1 MSSCAAALACLAGCV
16 GPKPSLP
23 EATTVIAPIEWRS
36 AAGPTSAFAADW
48 WNRFEDPGLSAA
60 VQAALDHND
69 DIAIAAVRV
78 EEARAQFRLARGQ
91 QLPSVDALVAGD
103 RQRDVSPFGKAELQ
117 TVGEAE
123 LAISYD
129 LDLFGRLAAASQ
141 AARAALLSTQ
151 SARDSLQLGV
161 AASTASAYITL
172 RSFDA
177 RLAVLQ
183 NTLIARK
190 ESLDFARRRVK
201 AGYAPELDLAQA
213 ESEYRG
219 TEQLIP
225 AMQLAITRQ
234 ENGLSILMGL
244 SPREV
249 VRANEISA
257 IEVPEVPALMP
268 SELLR
273 RRPDIAAAEQQI
285 VAADRSLDAARAAF
299 MPDVRLSLSGAYV
312 TSTLLADPIRIFS
325 VGGSIL
331 APLFEGGRLR
341 AQADLASAR
350 RDEAAYGYR
359 KAALNA
365 FREVEDAL
373 AAVDRDAAQERA
385 LQSQRESLVRGLKF
399 ATNRYRA
406 GYSPY
411 LEQLDAQRA
420 LLSVELSVVQARAD
434 RLVAAVTLYQ
444 ALGGGWS
451 SLPIDHSRLE

>member
-1 MSSCAAALACLAGCV
+1 MRCGPWFSACLLCLAGCA
-16 GPKPSLP
+16 GPKPSAP
-23 EATTVIAPIEWRS
+23 EAAAVVAPASWRN
-36 AAGPTSAFAADW
+36 TSDSTSGFSADW
-48 WNRFEDPGLSAA
+48 WNRFDDPALSSA
-60 VQAALDHND
+60 VSTALDHNV
-69 DIAIAAVRV
+69 DIAIAATRV
-78 EEARAQFRLARGQ
+78 EEARAQFRLARGR
-91 QLPSVDALVAGD
+91 QLPSVDASLVGG
-103 RQRDVSPFGKAELQ
+103 RQRDVSPFGRAELQ
-117 TVGEAE
+117 TVGEGE

-129 LDLFGRLAAASQ
+129 FDLFGRLAAASDS
-141 AARAALLSTQ
+141 ARAALLSTQ
-151 SARDSLQLGV
+151 SARDNLQLGI

-177 RLAVLQ
+177 RLEILQ

-190 ESLDFARRRVK
+190 ESLAYAQRRVK

-213 ESEYRG
+213 ESEYRS

-225 AMQLAITRQ
+225 AAELAIARQ
-234 ENGLSILMGL
+234 ENGLSILMGQN
-244 SPREV
+244 PRDIA
-249 VRANEISA
+249 RANA
-257 IEVPEVPALMP
+257 
-268 SELLR
+268 
-273 RRPDIAAAEQQI
+273 IAAIAVPEQQI

-299 MPDVRLSLSGAYV
+299 MPNIQLSLSGGYV
-312 TSTLLADPIRIFS
+312 ASTLLADPIRIFS

-341 AQADLASAR
+341 AQADLSTAR

-373 AAVDRDAAQERA
+373 AAVDRDATQEQA
-385 LQSQRESLVRGLKF
+385 LERQRESLVRALKF

-406 GYSPY
+406 GYSTY

-420 LLSVELSVVQARAD
+420 LLSAELSVVQARAD
-434 RLVAAVTLYQ
+434 RLTAAVTLYQ

-451 SLPIDHSRLE
+451 SVPADHARLE

>member
-1 MSSCAAALACLAGCV
+1 MSGFS
-16 GPKPSLP
+16 
-23 EATTVIAPIEWRS
+23 
-36 AAGPTSAFAADW
+36 AADW
-48 WNRFEDPGLSAA
+48 WERFDDPALSSA
-60 VQAALDHND
+60 VSTALDHNV
-69 DIAIAAVRV
+69 DIAIAATRV

-91 QLPSVDALVAGD
+91 QLPSVDASVVGG

-117 TVGEAE
+117 TVGEGE

-129 LDLFGRLAAASQ
+129 LDLFGRLAAVSDS
-141 AARAALLSTQ
+141 ARAALLSTQ
-151 SARDSLQLGV
+151 SARDNIQLGI

-172 RSFDA
+172 RAFDA
-177 RLAVLQ
+177 RLEILQ
-183 NTLIARK
+183 NTLVARK
-190 ESLDFARRRVK
+190 ESLAYAQRRVK

-213 ESEYRG
+213 ESEYSS

-225 AMQLAITRQ
+225 AAELAITRQ
-234 ENGLSILMGL
+234 ENGLSILMGQN
-244 SPREV
+244 PRDIA
-249 VRANEISA
+249 RANA
-257 IEVPEVPALMP
+257 IAAIAVPSVPAFMP

-299 MPDVRLSLSGAYV
+299 MPNIQLSLSGGYV
-312 TSTLLADPIRIFS
+312 ASTLLADPIRIFS

-341 AQADLASAR
+341 AQADLSAAR

-373 AAVDRDAAQERA
+373 AAVDRDATQEQA
-385 LQSQRESLVRGLKF
+385 LERQRESLVRALKF

-406 GYSPY
+406 GYSTY

-420 LLSVELSVVQARAD
+420 LLSAELSVVQARAD
-434 RLVAAVTLYQ
+434 RLAAVVTLYQ

-451 SLPIDHSRLE
+451 SVPADHARLE